1 MHNLIN
7 NKINNKEAEKK
18 LETKAKDAK
27 ANASKEEADKKKEA
41 AGRVNNSIY
50 IFSLCIL
57 LGKIINLP
65 EGNINDPD
73 TSDTR
78 LL

>member
-50 IFSLCIL
+50 IFSLSFFLTID
-57 LGKIINLP
+57 LP
-65 EGNINDPD
+65 ERNINDP
-73 TSDTR
+73 
-78 LL
+78 LLRVAYPFE

>member
-50 IFSLCIL
+50 IFSLCFF
-57 LGKIINLP
+57 LGKIIIDLP
-65 EGNINDPD
+65 EGNINDLQCKPI
-73 TSDTR
+73 
-78 LL
+78 